1 MYSNDINPNY
11 INQPKKRMTSA
22 SPGAERRKILKSSGG
37 LHQNTA
43 SRLTLRRSVCCCWS
57 SLLFSLPLL
66 LCTQCVQ
73 VKTLQTVRR
82 AELPCRSH
90 NDLKTSNPNTN
101 GILQCKPATA
111 FYNKLNYVE
120 NSGFKPYRS
129 NLKVELREPTMTL
142 QHPPDIITNN
152 PHVYQHIYSSSG
164 GREERALWREDC

>member
-1 MYSNDINPNY
+1 MNTIMYNVGFNCSLFHKWTLQAFCNNKGNGHDSCRNIKSNFNIQLYSNDINPNY

-73 VKTLQTVRR
+73 VKTPQTVRR

-90 NDLKTSNPNTN
+90 NDLKPQILTTMESFSANRRLHFTISWIMRRIQGTN
-101 GILQCKPATA
+101 HTDPI
-111 FYNKLNYVE
+111 
-120 NSGFKPYRS
+120 
-129 NLKVELREPTMTL
+129 
-142 QHPPDIITNN
+142 
-152 PHVYQHIYSSSG
+152 
-164 GREERALWREDC
+164 